1 MTDTTAAGSGDDVSR
16 LVESAQRLG
25 IELDA
30 ADTER
35 WLGAQGP
42 EQRGLVLCV
51 GQSVMG
57 QRAP

>member
-1 MTDTTAAGSGDDVSR
+1 MTDPTSPATTPATSPASAPDVAR

-35 WLGAQGP
+35 
-42 EQRGLVLCV
+42 
-51 GQSVMG
+51 
-57 QRAP
+57 